1 MFKYLSVLVLL
12 VVALPVFAGQIT
24 PYNLSSTIPTTPFP
38 GSGDYDMFYCGT
50 TTYYWDFTGADCYLA
65 VYFDPADNLGDTFS
79 VPFTIVEVDS
89 LWYGTSDGDYPIT
102 ICPESGGFPD
112 MGNPYH
118 TGTISDPA
126 IYPTYASYEV
136 TPPVHLDA
144 DTPFYVVIV
153 ATMGVSE
160 TETVDEPMTDGDGN
174 SGHSLYSWDGAAWDM
189 AFTGVEDVD
198 FMWHCFANDAS
209 AVQSNSLGHVKALF
223 N

>member
-38 GSGDYDMFYCGT
+38 GSGDYDMYYCGT
-50 TTYYWDFTGADCYLA
+50 ATYYWDFSGVDFYLA
-65 VYFDPADNLGDTFS
+65 VYFDPADGAGIGDEFS

-89 LWYGTSDGDYPIT
+89 MWYGTSDGSYDIY

-112 MGNPYH
+112 LGDPYH
-118 TGTISDPA
+118 TGTISDSTL
-126 IYPTYASYEV
+126 YPSYASYEV
-136 TPPVHLDA
+136 TPPVHLGA

-153 ATMGVSE
+153 ATMGV
-160 TETVDEPMTDGDGN
+160 DEPLTDGDGN
-174 SGHSLYSWDGAAWDM
+174 SGHSLYSTDEGGSWDM
-189 AFTGVEDVD
+189 SFVGTEDVD
-198 FMWHCFANDAS
+198 FMWHAFCNDNT
-209 AVQSNSLGHVKALF
+209 AVQNNSLGHVKALF